1 MAKEHILFH
10 FLKFLLSEFQDI
22 DNLDLECK
30 LDQQKQAL
38 GTSCYWTFEKRG
50 MLCGTLDRICVFSD
64 WLLGLLSF

>member
-38 GTSCYWTFEKRG
+38 WDQ
-50 MLCGTLDRICVFSD
+50 LLLDF
-64 WLLGLLSF
+64 

>member
-30 LDQQKQAL
+30 LDQQIQAL
-38 GTSCYWTFEKRG
+38 W
-50 MLCGTLDRICVFSD
+50 DQ
-64 WLLGLLSF
+64 LLPDF